1 MILIASDHAGFRL
14 KRHLVA
20 FLEARGET
28 VRDLGVDSETSVD
41 YPDYAHRLA
50 AAIEAGEAARG
61 ILICGTGL
69 GMSMTANRHPGVRAA
84 LCHDAYTAE
93 YARRHNNANV
103 LCLGGRVLGPG
114 VAEQVAAV
122 FLDTGFEGGRHKRR
136 VDKIERE
143 ETGS

>member
-69 GMSMTANRHPGVRAA
+69 GMSDRFALEEYRSLEQPGPEQRFTGEVR
-84 LCHDAYTAE
+84 
-93 YARRHNNANV
+93 
-103 LCLGGRVLGPG
+103 
-114 VAEQVAAV
+114 
-122 FLDTGFEGGRHKRR
+122 
-136 VDKIERE
+136 
-143 ETGS
+143 